1 MSCNFL
7 LIPLTCASALSPDF
21 CFGEHLLDAQGTEWR
36 KDRGGAGLRF
46 CWKVDHVS
54 EPKINTQKNG
64 VYYFH
69 HFAVIAFVAALQSH
83 ILSEIFKEGI
93 RDLRSSPAFIR
104 ATGRRLLWI
113 GRNWRTVMDWFRHRS
128 SRGERFPVVELTC
141 WSTNLWGANLT
152 TFFQFNAGWGEC
164 FFFAALI
171 RVNWTLIDGYFV
183 LHNRTGTLYINK
195 YDK

>member
-21 CFGEHLLDAQGTEWR
+21 CFGNTSLMRKAPNEEKIEEAQDCDFAGKSIMFRNLKSTHKKWCILLPS
-36 KDRGGAGLRF
+36 F
-46 CWKVDHVS
+46 CCDCFCGSPTVA
-54 EPKINTQKNG
+54 
-64 VYYFH
+64 
-69 HFAVIAFVAALQSH
+69 HFIRN
-83 ILSEIFKEGI
+83 IKEGI

-164 FFFAALI
+164 FFLLLWSGWI
-171 RVNWTLIDGYFV
+171 GHWLMD
-183 LHNRTGTLYINK
+183 TLYYTIEQVHCI
-195 YDK
+195 